1 MEIKNVAVI
10 GSGTMGRGIAEV
22 FALYGFNVY
31 LEDISDDIL
40 KKAINEIKDSLEK
53 LARKGNIGNLND
65 ILSRIRTYT
74 SIESAVK
81 DADLVI
87 EAVPELEELKKKI
100 FSEIEK
106 YTRKDTILASNTSNI
121 RITDIAKD

>member
-1 MEIKNVAVI
+1 
-10 GSGTMGRGIAEV
+10 MGRGIAEV

-106 YTRKDTILASNTSNI
+106 YTRKDT
-121 RITDIAKD
+121 

>member
-1 MEIKNVAVI
+1 
-10 GSGTMGRGIAEV
+10 MGRGIAEV

-87 EAVPELEELKKKI
+87 EFLKFRHCLNYK
-100 FSEIEK
+100 
-106 YTRKDTILASNTSNI
+106 I
-121 RITDIAKD
+121 RILNGTFY